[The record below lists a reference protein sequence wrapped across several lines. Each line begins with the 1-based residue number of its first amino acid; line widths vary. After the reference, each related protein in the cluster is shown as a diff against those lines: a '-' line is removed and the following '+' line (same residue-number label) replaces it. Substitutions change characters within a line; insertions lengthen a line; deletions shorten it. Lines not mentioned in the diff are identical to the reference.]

1 MYSQIMVFCVAMVC
15 TLNDFSNVW
24 KEHGAFIFHKPALS
38 LGCWNLKMKAPKSCL
53 WNTGNYTHNT
63 ASHPRRM
70 DFYFTGQEGNMHSA
84 LSHSLYFIH
93 SSRNTYVTANG
104 ENVIPLLIF
113 ESVQNICKKSGTI
126 SESIALES
134 HLPCATVCVR

>member
-1 MYSQIMVFCVAMVC
+1 MRHCVTRWILPSVSK
-15 TLNDFSNVW
+15 DHS
-24 KEHGAFIFHKPALS
+24 AFIFRVKQINPEVEGIIILS
-38 LGCWNLKMKAPKSCL
+38 NI
-53 WNTGNYTHNT
+53 TNYLLNDT